1 MSQYL
6 VLSHVDI
13 QNANSIAGLT
23 WGFPAITQFLGFTH
37 ALSRKISKNYEGE
50 YDFELVGCGV
60 ISHSTHNKVY
70 QPKQYADFEF
80 LQSRNPPVLEKH
92 KNGKKVPTIEEGKMN
107 LTVSFIIE
115 IDDVLTLTE
124 EQIKELEN
132 KVLELCYRMRIAGG
146 TVLNIKKAKILSAST
161 QKQQSDMLK
170 KIKRLTMPGFVLLD
184 RKDYLQQHYQELLEK
199 YNEEKETEEKPQVLD
214 AWLNFSALKYKA
226 IPELHEDQ
234 SVADE
239 NTPANW
245 EYVPKPSLDSP
256 IPGYLI
262 PLMTGYKAIS
272 NLYAPGEV
280 KNTRD
285 ETTHSRFVEAIH
297 SVGEWKGMHNTKDVA
312 TIIWRYKHDEQW
324 YLCEQNNSEPVVK
337 TIASKSN
344 EVKEAQ
350 TIKLNEALN
359 LF

>member
-37 ALSRKISKNYEGE
+37 ALSRKLSNNYEGE

-70 QPKQYADFEF
+70 QPKQHADFEF
-80 LQSRNPPVLEKH
+80 LQSRNPPVLETH
-92 KNGKKVPTIEEGKMN
+92 KNGKKVPIIEEGKMN

-115 IDDVLTLTE
+115 LDSVLMLTE
-124 EQIKELEN
+124 DQIKELEN

-184 RKDYLQQHYQELLEK
+184 RKNYLQQHYQELLEK
-199 YNEEKETEEKPQVLD
+199 YNEEKETEEKPKLID
-214 AWLNFSALKYKA
+214 AWLDFYALKYKA
-226 IPELHEDQ
+226 IPELTEDQ
-234 SVADE
+234 NVPDE

-245 EYVPKPSLDSP
+245 EYVSKPRL
-256 IPGYLI
+256 GYLV

-272 NLYAPGEV
+272 KLYDPGEV

-285 ETTHSRFVEAIH
+285 ETVHSRFVEAIH

-337 TIASKSN
+337 TIDSKRN
-344 EVKEAQ
+344 EVQ

>member
-1 MSQYL
+1 MSQCL
-6 VLSHVDI
+6 VLSHIDI

-37 ALSRKISKNYEGE
+37 ALSRKLSKNYEGE

-80 LQSRNPPVLEKH
+80 LQSKSPPVLSKH
-92 KNGKKVPTIEEGKMN
+92 KSASPPIIEEGKMN

-115 IDDVLTLTE
+115 LDSVLMLTE
-124 EQIKELEN
+124 EQVRELEN
-132 KVLELCYRMRIAGG
+132 KVLELCCRMRIAGG
-146 TVLNIKKAKILSAST
+146 TVLNIKKVKVLSAST
-161 QKQQSDMLK
+161 QKQRSDMLK

-184 RKDYLQQHYQELLEK
+184 RKDYLQQHYQELLKK
-199 YNEEKETEEKPQVLD
+199 YNEEKDTEEKPQLID
-214 AWLNFSALKYKA
+214 AWLDFSALEYKA
-226 IPELHEDQ
+226 IPELPEDQ
-234 SVADE
+234 NVPDE

-245 EYVPKPSLDSP
+245 EYVSKPRL
-256 IPGYLI
+256 GYLV
-262 PLMTGYKAIS
+262 PLMTGYKSIS
-272 NLYAPGEV
+272 KLYDPGEV

-285 ETTHSRFVEAIH
+285 ETVHSRFVEAIH
-297 SVGEWKGMHNTKDVA
+297 SIGEWKGMHSINDISS
-312 TIIWRYKHDEQW
+312 IIWRYRHDDQW
-324 YLCEQNNSEPVVK
+324 YICKQNDKVPEGEALDSTK
-337 TIASKSN
+337 DKI
-344 EVKEAQ
+344 KEDQ